1 MALLRMKPA
10 ADPDRAELAAAI
22 ARRSEA
28 DGKLVAARAACAK
41 VEAAIADAETR
52 ILAAQAAKGRAIDR
66 HAVQL
71 LRDGVVG
78 VMERPP
84 AEDAAEM
91 ELQAAKQALSAG
103 LGIVADYE
111 DDLRRAQRK
120 VEAAV
125 AAVMAGSVIPA
136 LEAVE
141 AAGRELEAR
150 RAILTHLRSFAGPE
164 LYFRLEQALP
174 SQPPGSRVDYVSHPA
189 VGPWRAWREALL
201 RDADAP
207 LPR

>member
-41 VEAAIADAETR
+41 VESAIADAETR
-52 ILAAQAAKGRAIDR
+52 IRAAQAAKELAIDR
-66 HAVQL
+66 HAAQL

-111 DDLRRAQRK
+111 DDLRRAERK
-120 VEAAV
+120 VEAAA
-125 AAVMAGSVIPA
+125 AAVMAASVIPA

-150 RAILTHLRSFAGPE
+150 RAVLTHLRSFADPD

-201 RDADAP
+201 RDADAA